1 MAQEVIAII
10 CDCDGTL
17 CPDTTDKLVR
27 ELGLDSAQFWGRD
40 VDGLVEDGWDHT
52 LAYLNNLLASTRDRL
67 NDPLTLSRLQ
77 TVGGGVKF
85 YPGALD
91 FVERLRVKLSGNPE
105 YREAGVTDLAPSV
118 FEADEGAVAR
128 TLGFLKDQL

>member
-27 ELGLDSAQFWGRD
+27 ELGLDSAQFWGKD
-40 VDGLVEDGWDHT
+40 VDDLVENGWDHT
-52 LAYLNNLLASTRDRL
+52 LAYLNNLLESTRDRL
-67 NDPLTLSRLQ
+67 HDPLTLSRLR
-77 TVGGGVKF
+77 TVRNDGTF

-91 FVERLRVKLSGNPE
+91 FAERLRGKLSGDPA
-105 YREAGVTDLAPSV
+105 YC
-118 FEADEGAVAR
+118 
-128 TLGFLKDQL
+128 